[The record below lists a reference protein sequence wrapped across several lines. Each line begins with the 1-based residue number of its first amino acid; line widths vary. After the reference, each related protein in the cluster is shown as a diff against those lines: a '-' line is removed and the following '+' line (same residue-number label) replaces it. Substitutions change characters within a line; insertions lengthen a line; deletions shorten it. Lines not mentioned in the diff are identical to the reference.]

1 MTIYPVLI
9 DVPHAPDEKPPERM
23 RKQRD
28 YARRALRHC
37 ATLTGAPLN
46 GWSQQE
52 GGAPLPNGEFY
63 WSISHTRGLAA
74 AVIAKTPVGIDVER
88 IRERRGDLFD
98 EVGVEEE
105 WKLLGGKTW
114 SAFFMLWTAKESV
127 VKANSLGIGQLD
139 ECRLTHLG
147 RDPHVSERPNPEP
160 KASVC
165 ADVWSQGCYDPKS
178 NASTPPD
185 IDTATISFRSVTWF
199 VQHRHIDANHIAAIA
214 MTEPHRV
221 AWSPHP

>member
-9 DVPHAPDEKPPERM
+9 DVPHASDEKPPERM
-23 RKQRD
+23 RKQRE

-37 ATLTGAPLN
+37 ATLTGAPQD

-52 GGAPLPNGEFY
+52 GGAPIPNGEFY

-105 WKLLGGKTW
+105 WQLLGGKTW
-114 SAFFMLWTAKESV
+114 PAFFTLWTAKESV

-147 RDPHVSERPNPEP
+147 RDPHVSDRPPPEP
-160 KASVC
+160 PASVC
-165 ADVWSQGCYDPKS
+165 PDVWSQGCSKLD
-178 NASTPPD
+178 
-185 IDTATISFRSVTWF
+185 FRSTTWF